1 MPRITNN
8 KYTCP
13 LCYQY
18 ESLANDSSYTR
29 FELVNHFKNFHGHEP
44 GSLWK
49 TKCKKCIEDKNRGVR
64 NIKVNELTLSNLL
77 KHMLIKGCFKIEEV
91 PDITV
96 STLESALIDQENN
109 DNMME
114 IDNSIDEINENDFSL
129 IENELDQ
136 SDYTDDDILYYSSIT
151 EKDKPLSTF
160 INYFFKYYN
169 SDCGTFKNIEMFL
182 EAQQSLALSYSDTN
196 LPGIIEEFLKVIRSG
211 GDKNIKYCSPFHPE
225 EQIFENVVDP
235 ITNIATQV
243 SINDNNKYKG
253 VMINIET
260 VLQQIAQTHLWI
272 ISDINDCIKLQ
283 MYADEVNMNS
293 HTDGYSEL
301 LHVCLRINN
310 SFEEMSKMDSVFT
323 WAILPTHG
331 VKQFGTKED
340 GSRFFQFFKKLKEEF
355 YSHNKIKVNG
365 KLITFEI
372 NKMLG
377 DHKFLDCFWNVNSA
391 NGELGHIPSCRIC
404 LIPPCIYS
412 NYKTVDDIDEVD
424 QYRREPT
431 KNPFFNSIDQ
441 MQYSDWFHDILE
453 EELISSM
460 YIIFQKLCLHTEY
473 PEININTLSQSLLQH
488 HKKRGNNVVQNI
500 TGILNSNIISRKLS
514 FIEST
519 SRKAIS
525 FYSGYGN
532 LEAAYCLNSLLR
544 TLLEQ
549 NPNEEILFYR
559 NTLKNYLN
567 LYEFCSKKSQL
578 TEIEIERLKNVC
590 NQVVE
595 YALKLSHGRYGIIA
609 WNNNSFVGLST
620 DCYERKHQC
629 VKKYYKAS
637 KNHKFP
643 ALTILK
649 KTIVKREIKEVLKKT
664 IIGSEIKEVLRRHIG
679 KI

>member
-1 MPRITNN
+1 
-8 KYTCP
+8 
-13 LCYQY
+13 
-18 ESLANDSSYTR
+18 
-29 FELVNHFKNFHGHEP
+29 
-44 GSLWK
+44 
-49 TKCKKCIEDKNRGVR
+49 
-64 NIKVNELTLSNLL
+64 
-77 KHMLIKGCFKIEEV
+77 
-91 PDITV
+91 
-96 STLESALIDQENN
+96 
-109 DNMME
+109 
-114 IDNSIDEINENDFSL
+114 
-129 IENELDQ
+129 
-136 SDYTDDDILYYSSIT
+136 
-151 EKDKPLSTF
+151 
-160 INYFFKYYN
+160 
-169 SDCGTFKNIEMFL
+169 
-182 EAQQSLALSYSDTN
+182 
-196 LPGIIEEFLKVIRSG
+196 
-211 GDKNIKYCSPFHPE
+211 
-225 EQIFENVVDP
+225 
-235 ITNIATQV
+235 
-243 SINDNNKYKG
+243 
-253 VMINIET
+253 
-260 VLQQIAQTHLWI
+260 
-272 ISDINDCIKLQ
+272 

-331 VKQFGTKED
+331 VKQF
-340 GSRFFQFFKKLKEEF
+340 
-355 YSHNKIKVNG
+355 
-365 KLITFEI
+365 
-372 NKMLG
+372 
-377 DHKFLDCFWNVNSA
+377 
-391 NGELGHIPSCRIC
+391 GELGHIPSCRIC

-595 YALKLSHGRYGIIA
+595 YALKLSHGRYG
-609 WNNNSFVGLST
+609 F
-620 DCYERKHQC
+620 C
-629 VKKYYKAS
+629 KKLHTLYSSLS
-637 KNHKFP
+637 KNYCM
-643 ALTILK
+643 
-649 KTIVKREIKEVLKKT
+649 E
-664 IIGSEIKEVLRRHIG
+664 
-679 KI
+679 